1 MLRSIRDETPSASP
15 PLSVGGIAVTDMS
28 AIIGAVLWLA
38 AVLTGGLDG
47 IVEFAL
53 SLAPLVLIPLGI
65 GMAATPPFAGTARQ
79 LYNVAVV
86 AQPIGAVLVL
96 VSLVVPSGS
105 TEARLA
111 AIPWV
116 FVTSLLGLTALAR
129 TLDRG
134 VWPLS
139 ETVIDAGFAYSIV
152 GAVAVVLHQFGITF
166 WFEPVII
173 LLTAV
178 HFHYAGFV
186 LPVLTGIAGRALD
199 EQLGTMFR
207 LLTGIVLIGPA
218 IIAVGISFSPV
229 VEVLAVSVFTVAV
242 AVLGG
247 YVVVRVAPA
256 RPRLQGV
263 FVAVS
268 AVVLPASMVLALA
281 YGLSTYTGIN
291 LLGLDISTM
300 IELHGVLNAVGFALI
315 GVVGWRI
322 AVPSRHTGS
331 SDHY

>member
-1 MLRSIRDETPSASP
+1 MTQPIHDETTPISS
-15 PLSVGGIAVTDMS
+15 PLSIGGVAVTDVS
-28 AIIGAVLWLA
+28 AVIGAVFWLV

-47 IVEFAL
+47 IVAFGL
-53 SLAPLVLIPLGI
+53 SLAPLVLIPLGMR
-65 GMAATPPFAGTARQ
+65 MAATPPFAGTARL
-79 LYNVAVV
+79 LYDAAVV
-86 AQPIGAVLVL
+86 AQPVGAVLVL
-96 VSLVVPSGS
+96 VSLVMPLGS
-105 TEARLA
+105 TGARLA
-111 AIPWV
+111 AIPWL
-116 FVTSLLGLTALAR
+116 FVTGLLGLTALAR

-134 VWPLS
+134 IWPFS
-139 ETVIDAGFAYSIV
+139 ETVIDGGFAYSIV
-152 GAVAVVLHQFGITF
+152 GAVALVLHQFGITF

-199 EQLGTMFR
+199 EQMGTMFR
-207 LLTGIVLIGPA
+207 FLTGIVLIGPA

-229 VEVLAVSVFTVAV
+229 VEVFAVSVFTVAV

-263 FVAVS
+263 FIAVS

-291 LLGLDISTM
+291 PLGLGISTM

-331 SDHY
+331 L